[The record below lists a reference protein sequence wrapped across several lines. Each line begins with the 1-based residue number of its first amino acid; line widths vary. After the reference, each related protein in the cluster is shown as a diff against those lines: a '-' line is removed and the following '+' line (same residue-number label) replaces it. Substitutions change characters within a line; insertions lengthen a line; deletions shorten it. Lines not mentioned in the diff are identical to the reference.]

1 MKFGGNL
8 ASGVFVVVFF
18 VVVFFWCFCGGVFL
32 WLCFCGGV
40 FFCDGV
46 FVVSPCFLPVF
57 SVCEKCCGNVVV
69 VVVVVFWRCFFGDGV
84 FAAVFF
90 LRWCFCFC
98 SLFFSPSMSM
108 LYIADFKLPW
118 LFGPQQDD
126 VPMAISPCKGW
137 KICLYLLS
145 LLFVVTSE
153 GMYFPMFSCY
163 LVLLIVPACF
173 SVSSRLAVHV
183 LVHVLIRR
191 VST

>member
-1 MKFGGNL
+1 MFL
-8 ASGVFVVVFF
+8 W
-18 VVVFFWCFCGGVFL
+18 WCFL

-57 SVCEKCCGNVVV
+57 SVCGEVLWECFFFFCGV
-69 VVVVVFWRCFFGDGV
+69 FFGDGV
-84 FAAVFF
+84 FVFF
-90 LRWCFCFC
+90 FCGGVFVF
-98 SLFFSPSMSM
+98 SVFFSPSMSM
-108 LYIADFKLPW
+108 LYIADLKLPW
-118 LFGPQQDD
+118 LFGPQQDY

-137 KICLYLLS
+137 RICLYLLS

-153 GMYFPMFSCY
+153 GMYFPMFSFY

-183 LVHVLIRR
+183 LIRR
-191 VST
+191 VSR